1 MDKNSEF
8 FRSYA
13 DKVNNDNNKYII
25 DLTHEKVLDKI
36 TKVIER
42 KAERK
47 AKSGKYSVI
56 IGSTF
61 NHKLFPEFEI
71 LEKELIC
78 ILEKNGFI
86 VITNYNKQL
95 RYYYKHYLIFW

>member
-36 TKVIER
+36 TKVI
-42 KAERK
+42 KIK
-47 AKSGKYSVI
+47 AK
-56 IGSTF
+56 
-61 NHKLFPEFEI
+61 
-71 LEKELIC
+71 
-78 ILEKNGFI
+78 
-86 VITNYNKQL
+86 
-95 RYYYKHYLIFW
+95 